1 MRQLEAGFT
10 LIELLV
16 AMTAAGLLL
25 AGLSWS
31 VSRLGKQLG
40 PPDRLAPGEEVAAFD
55 PLLRSL
61 VAGARPEDGQ
71 TLSFSRDSVRF
82 LTAVPQAMGGRGE
95 AEVRLGVAGSAG
107 ARFLEGSIAPN
118 AQAGGARKFR
128 MTGLWDTIRILP
140 LEGDSDANGPA
151 GMKIDF
157 RSPGRAAGLV
167 ALTKVNTAA
176 DCVFD
181 LISMACRP

>member
-1 MRQLEAGFT
+1 MKQSEAGFT

-40 PPDRLAPGEEVAAFD
+40 PPERLAPEEEVAAFD

-71 TLSFSRDSVRF
+71 ALNFTRDSVRF
-82 LTAVPQAMGGRGE
+82 VAAVPQAMGGGGE
-95 AEVRLGVAGSAG
+95 AEVRIGVAGSAG
-107 ARFLEGSIAPN
+107 ARFLEGSLAPRGK
-118 AQAGGARKFR
+118 AGDTRKFR
-128 MTGLWDTIRILP
+128 MSGLWDRIRILP
-140 LEGDSDANGPA
+140 LEGDADAIGPA

-157 RSPGRAAGLV
+157 QGSGRVAGLV
-167 ALTKVNTAA
+167 ALTRVNTAA